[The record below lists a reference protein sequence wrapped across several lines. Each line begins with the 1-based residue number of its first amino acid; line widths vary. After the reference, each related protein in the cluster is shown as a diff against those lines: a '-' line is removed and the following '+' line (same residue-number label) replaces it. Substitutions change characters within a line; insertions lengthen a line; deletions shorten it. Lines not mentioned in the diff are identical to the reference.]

1 MHSGLYGAL
10 EALLRRCEEVE
21 ATTPLS
27 QVTLSDAAYLAAIGR
42 HGRLG
47 VSAVARL
54 LMVSQPAATIAT
66 SKLSRLG
73 LVRRHRTAKS
83 AELTLTE
90 EGSAMLGA
98 LAASEEEV
106 IAGVFDVLTPEDRAQ
121 LLSLMGRTFSLNA
134 ERERGDHIS
143 SAPRRAST
151 TWAVQQTA
159 LDAAPDSTADSA
171 DDGQEVARLV
181 RRGRPIRSTESPTQ
195 NPRHIGHDKR

>member
-21 ATTPLS
+21 ASTPLS

-54 LMVSQPAATIAT
+54 LSVSQPAATIAT
-66 SKLSRLG
+66 NKLCRLG
-73 LVRRHRTAKS
+73 LVRRHRSAKS

-90 EGSAMLGA
+90 EGSVMLGA

-106 IAGVFDVLTPEDRAQ
+106 IAGVFDVLTADERAA
-121 LLSLMGRTFSLNA
+121 LLGLMSRTFSLSG
-134 ERERGDHIS
+134 ERELQRS
-143 SAPRRAST
+143 SAPSRAST
-151 TWAVQQTA
+151 TWQVHDSA
-159 LDAAPDSTADSA
+159 LDAAPESTTDTGS
-171 DDGQEVARLV
+171 DTELRLV
-181 RRGRPIRSTESPTQ
+181 RRGRPARSTEAPTQ
-195 NPRHIGHDKR
+195 NPKHIGQDKR